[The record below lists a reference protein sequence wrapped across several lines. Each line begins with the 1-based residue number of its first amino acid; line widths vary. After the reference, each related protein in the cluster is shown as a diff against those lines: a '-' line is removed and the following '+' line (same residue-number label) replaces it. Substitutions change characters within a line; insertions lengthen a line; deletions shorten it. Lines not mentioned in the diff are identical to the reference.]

1 MKQRPTDRSEMYV
14 LSDPRRVDRPGTSA
28 VLLDD
33 IAHVAVRAL
42 GVDVAVIV
50 IDNGIPAWNS
60 GKTGIARAAGE
71 TDLVATERSSAV
83 DLANPVVADAA
94 GFAFYAATPV
104 RDVSGMRI
112 GTLAILA
119 REPRAVS
126 EEDLV
131 TFRKIATIIEQSR

>member
-14 LSDPRRVDRPGTSA
+14 LSDPRRADRPGMSVA
-28 VLLDD
+28 LLDD

-50 IDNGIPAWNS
+50 MDRSVATWNTARVGVATAADEYATIPAGRS
-60 GKTGIARAAGE
+60 ALA
-71 TDLVATERSSAV
+71 DLVH
-83 DLANPVVADAA
+83 PVAADAA

-104 RDVSGMRI
+104 RDISGLRI
-112 GTLAILA
+112 GTLAILS
-119 REPRAVS
+119 RQPRAVS

-131 TFRKIATIIEQSR
+131 TFRKIATIVEQSR